1 VRAVGRFGGMIGSWE
16 VTFGS
21 MVTLPDPYAA
31 NDPLAAARFTDA
43 MRRAVAALLD
53 SP

>member
-1 VRAVGRFGGMIGSWE
+1 MIGSWE

-21 MVTLPDPYAA
+21 MVTLPDPYTA